1 MLYLVR
7 HGETEYNAERRI
19 QGRLDLPLNEKGR
32 AQAAALGRSIISL
45 GISFDAV
52 YSSTLSRAWETA
64 RIAGARLGLEP
75 KTVPGLEE
83 IFFGRFQGR
92 TFDECARL
100 YPEAYADWLIN
111 GYGSSM
117 HGGETGR
124 QIFLRAR
131 AALLTLPEFEKG
143 CALVVCHG
151 AVIGL
156 LRAAVAGKPLD
167 HVRELIPKHV
177 QLVEFGPESLRKLM
191 EYR

>member
-7 HGETEYNAERRI
+7 HGETAYNAGRRI
-19 QGRLDLPLNEKGR
+19 QGRIDTALSPKGM
-32 AQAAALGRSIISL
+32 AQAAALGAYIAER
-45 GISFDAV
+45 GIKLDAI
-52 YSSTLSRAWETA
+52 YSSTLTRAVQTA
-64 RIAGARLGLEP
+64 QLVGERIGLSP
-75 KTVPGLEE
+75 VSVPGLEE
-83 IFFGRFQGR
+83 IDFGRFQGH

-100 YPEAYADWLIN
+100 YPEAYADWLIY

-131 AALLTLPEFEKG
+131 AALLTLPEFERG
-143 CALVVCHG
+143 SSLVVCHG

-156 LRAAVAGKPLD
+156 LRAAVLGKPLD
-167 HVRELIPKHV
+167 HVRELIPKNV
-177 QLVEFGPESLRKLM
+177 QLVEFGPEALRKLM